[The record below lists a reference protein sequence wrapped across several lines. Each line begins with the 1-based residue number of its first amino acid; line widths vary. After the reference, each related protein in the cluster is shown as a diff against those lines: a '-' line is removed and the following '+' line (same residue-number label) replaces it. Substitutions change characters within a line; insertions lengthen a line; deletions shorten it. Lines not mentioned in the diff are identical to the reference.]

1 MEYNGS
7 MHPSLSFYRSGS
19 HDIEQEYESA
29 MLGWNVPS
37 DYLDYVH
44 PHWRQYKAPHIYQH
58 FLLGFIY
65 AIIFAMGMFG
75 NILVLWAFA
84 TSKRL
89 RTPSNL
95 LVANLAIFDTLM
107 MSKLPLFVL
116 NSAVEGQFL
125 GKIGCD
131 LFGLFGA
138 YSGIGASITNAAIA
152 YDRYRTISSP
162 LDGRIGMKQ
171 AMVLVAGTWMYATP
185 FSILPMIGVWSRF
198 VPEGYLTTCSFDYL
212 KEGKQTQLY
221 VMTIFGWSYVIPLL
235 LIASFYSR
243 IIVQIRTHERLLK
256 EQAKRMNVKSL
267 TQGQDR
273 EKSTEIR
280 VAKVAIGIVI
290 LFVCAWTPYAMVAMI
305 GCFSNRLLLTP
316 TLGMI
321 PAVACKTVACIDP
334 WVYAIHH
341 PIFRSEI
348 QKRVPWLCVFGKNSS
363 SDNSSCSGDGATVKE
378 EMSQV
383 ESKDTITAA

>member
-1 MEYNGS
+1 MEYTR
-7 MHPSLSFYRSGS
+7 MVPSVSFYRDGS
-19 HDIEQEYESA
+19 VEIESEFEGE
-29 MLGWNVPS
+29 MLGWNVPAN
-37 DYLDYVH
+37 YLDYIH
-44 PHWRQYKAPHIYQH
+44 PHWRQYKAPHLYQH

-65 AIIFAMGMFG
+65 AIIFAIGMFG
-75 NILVLWAFA
+75 NFLVLWAFA

-95 LVANLAIFDTLM
+95 LVANLAVFDAVM

-116 NSAVEGQFL
+116 NSAVEGQFF
-125 GKIGCD
+125 GKYGCD
-131 LFGLFGA
+131 FFGLFGS

-171 AMVLVAGTWMYATP
+171 GMLLVAGTWIYASP
-185 FSILPMIGVWSRF
+185 FSILPLFGVWSRY
-198 VPEGYLTTCSFDYL
+198 VPEGYLTTCSFDYM
-212 KEGKQTQLY
+212 KEGKNTQLF

-243 IIVQIRTHERLLK
+243 ILMQIRMHEKLMK
-256 EQAKRMNVKSL
+256 AQAKRMNVKSL
-267 TQGQDR
+267 TQDKEQ
-273 EKSTEIR
+273 STEIR

-290 LFVCAWTPYAMVAMI
+290 LFVCAWTPYAIVAMM
-305 GCFSNRLLLTP
+305 GCFSSRSLLTP
-316 TLGMI
+316 TVSMI
-321 PAVACKTVACIDP
+321 PAVACKAVACIDP

-341 PIFRSEI
+341 PIFRAEI
-348 QKRVPWLCVFGKNSS
+348 QKKMPWLCIFGKNAS
-363 SDNSSCSGDGATVKE
+363 SDNSSYGGDNITVKT

-383 ESKDTITAA
+383 EPNDCSTAVA